1 MRWNCWM
8 GGVSVVN
15 LVHADDDAVIL
26 LDLALELKGA
36 LMDLVRLVAVLQGGN
51 RPTLTVD
58 LGDVVECGLLRAIGE
73 ALDVVRAGK
82 GVDCVGDAALV
93 GEYLLRAEGYLG
105 GLLGREAEGLVT

>member
-1 MRWNCWM
+1 M
-8 GGVSVVN
+8 GGVLGGE
-15 LVHADDDAVIL
+15 LVHANDDAVIL

-51 RPTLTVD
+51 RPTLTVYF
-58 LGDVVECGLLRAIGE
+58 GDVVEGGLFETIGE

-82 GVDCVGDAALV
+82 RVDCVGDAALV
-93 GEYLLRAEGYLG
+93 GEYLLGAEGYLG